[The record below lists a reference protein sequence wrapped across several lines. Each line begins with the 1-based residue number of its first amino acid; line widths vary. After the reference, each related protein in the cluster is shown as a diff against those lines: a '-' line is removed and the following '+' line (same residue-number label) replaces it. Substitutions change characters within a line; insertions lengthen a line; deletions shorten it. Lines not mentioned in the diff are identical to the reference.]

1 MRLWFWGKWFS
12 PWIVV
17 HFMEE
22 QITPSTVEG
31 HSDEVVILVYGQ
43 IPVRCFFLAIQ
54 HSIMNP
60 LFFNPS
66 YQRIFERIWWNF
78 AKVLNIFSYIFEFH
92 KKNLHQNQITPSH
105 FFCLK
110 ILCYHLGFHVYF
122 EGWSVLTFMYLIEY
136 RFKWSDSEE
145 QREREGEK
153 EKERGGKRK
162 ITLYPIARI
171 TYENEVKMGWKIA
184 KGLLL
189 VFQIFPPQNFWGW
202 NPFLKRE
209 SFIQLNLW
217 HVMG

>member
-1 MRLWFWGKWFS
+1 
-12 PWIVV
+12 
-17 HFMEE
+17 
-22 QITPSTVEG
+22 
-31 HSDEVVILVYGQ
+31 
-43 IPVRCFFLAIQ
+43 
-54 HSIMNP
+54 MNL

-66 YQRIFERIWWNF
+66 YQRIFEKIWWNF
-78 AKVLNIFSYIFEFH
+78 AKVLKIFSYTFEFH
-92 KKNLHQNQITPSH
+92 EKICIRIESPKVI
-105 FFCLK
+105 FCLK
-110 ILCYHLGFHVYF
+110 ILCHHLGFHVYF

-145 QREREGEK
+145 QRERGR
-153 EKERGGKRK
+153 EKEREK

-209 SFIQLNLW
+209 SSIQLNLW
-217 HVMG
+217 HVTG